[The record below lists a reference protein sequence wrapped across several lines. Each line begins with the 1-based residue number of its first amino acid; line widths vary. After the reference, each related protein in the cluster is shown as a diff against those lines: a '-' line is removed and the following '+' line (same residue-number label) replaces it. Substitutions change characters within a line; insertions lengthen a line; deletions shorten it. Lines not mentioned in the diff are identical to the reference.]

1 MSKHMSHAIEQS
13 PVDRRFFV
21 VQVSH
26 SYKVGIQRDV
36 HKNVMRFLI
45 EVTVQYLGFHL
56 VYNGLVEK
64 IFKTYC
70 SLKTS
75 ILKYNV
81 FQFQSTEG
89 IA

>member
-1 MSKHMSHAIEQS
+1 MSHAIEQT
-13 PVDRRFFV
+13 PVDCRFSV
-21 VQVSH
+21 VQVCH
-26 SYKVGIQRDV
+26 SYKVGIRRDV
-36 HKNVMRFLI
+36 HKNVMMFLI

-56 VYNGLVEK
+56 VYNGYGLVEK